1 MKKSPI
7 FILYAGIILYAA
19 INLVLG
25 EYVSIITI
33 RVGFGLPIIP
43 YLIIEWIVTPLVVA
57 YSGFQSRWSK
67 KDALCV
73 GLPLFVLY
81 TVVTPVVSSGGW
93 VPVPWLSV
101 FSQELQTVLPII
113 STRLLWWGGLYSVA
127 YLWGMFVHN
136 MDHVGG
142 DEHRS

>member
-1 MKKSPI
+1 MKKS
-7 FILYAGIILYAA
+7 FFFLYAGIILYATL
-19 INLVLG
+19 NLLLG
-25 EYVSIITI
+25 EYVGVITI

-43 YLIIEWIVTPLVVA
+43 YLIIEWIVTPLVAV
-57 YSGFQSRWSK
+57 YSGFQSQSSK

-81 TVVTPVVSSGGW
+81 TVVTPVVGSGGW

-127 YLWGMFVHN
+127 YLCGMFVRN
-136 MDHVGG
+136 VDHVTG
-142 DEHRS
+142 DEQKK